1 MLIYRY
7 KKTHDETVKAEL
19 DRLTAE
25 LEKLP
30 ESWKCR
36 ADI

>member
-1 MLIYRY
+1 
-7 KKTHDETVKAEL
+7 VKAAL

-30 ESWKCR
+30 EEWKFYER
-36 ADI
+36 